1 MRDSH
6 QTKIHFKVPCP
17 CLSALSLPSIQ
28 GCIPT
33 QALIIREVSIS
44 NPTDP
49 WLASR
54 HQPMGWLHLPTTK
67 HTVKWFYAPQR
78 WVGNLFS
85 GWFVVFFSPL
95 KHLRRY
101 FRSFTW
107 KVHLSAGKPKVR
119 LTSDSPALNGSSIT
133 FTAKL
138 EYPPCQK
145 EDANGNLI
153 WDEHCEDGT
162 ELEASGAA
170 KKARPGQA
178 MNLHTHSITPP
189 QSIMGPYTLISH
201 NIITTDRWSE
211 NTDHEESIKWPV
223 LDGSEQFYPHERD
236 QHSWQVV

>member
-85 GWFVVFFSPL
+85 GCFFFFFHLWNICVGISGHSPGKSTSL
-95 KHLRRY
+95 QVNPKSVWPVTVQLWMALPSPSLQSWSILPARRRMPMGTWSGMSTVRMV
-101 FRSFTW
+101 RSW
-107 KVHLSAGKPKVR
+107 RRQVLPRKPGR
-119 LTSDSPALNGSSIT
+119 
-133 FTAKL
+133 
-138 EYPPCQK
+138 
-145 EDANGNLI
+145 
-153 WDEHCEDGT
+153 
-162 ELEASGAA
+162 
-170 KKARPGQA
+170 ARPWTC
-178 MNLHTHSITPP
+178 THIASHHHKASWGHIDWSAT
-189 QSIMGPYTLISH
+189 TL
-201 NIITTDRWSE
+201 
-211 NTDHEESIKWPV
+211 
-223 LDGSEQFYPHERD
+223 
-236 QHSWQVV
+236 